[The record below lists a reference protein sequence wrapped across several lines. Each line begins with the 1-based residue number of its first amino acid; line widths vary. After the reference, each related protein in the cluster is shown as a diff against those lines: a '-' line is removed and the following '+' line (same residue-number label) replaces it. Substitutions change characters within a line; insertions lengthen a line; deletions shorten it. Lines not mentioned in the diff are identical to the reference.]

1 MYDRIMLADV
11 VLGEDVDM
19 MPIYAQFFSRF
30 PNVNAHSACIPGSQF
45 TNGT

>member
-19 MPIYAQFFSRF
+19 VALSAQFFGCF